1 MGREWCEVEGDPDVR
16 VLPGQTY
23 SLVVESPS
31 GEAKIQTRPHGSTLV
46 VMVSLVSPSAIKLAD
61 LHSIVTFAL
70 QDKAPDLKGFFKG
83 DEQDL
88 SFIDLYGGQGGLK
101 CAQFHT
107 VCPFAKF
114 AGVQNGNESYD
125 ICVEQISYHVS
136 LVSFLR

>member
-31 GEAKIQTRPHGSTLV
+31 DEACWTRHQTSKVFSR
-46 VMVSLVSPSAIKLAD
+46 D
-61 LHSIVTFAL
+61 
-70 QDKAPDLKGFFKG
+70 
-83 DEQDL
+83 
-88 SFIDLYGGQGGLK
+88 GGQGGFK

-114 AGVQNGNESYD
+114 ASVQYGNEPYD

-136 LVSFLR
+136 LVSFLLKAFSSEGTSFSYNPAHSDIVDASNMEAMKKFLDATGATANPVAWC